1 MAKESQREPKE
12 WRSRAVKWKASLLPK
27 PTSQRESKRL
37 VVDRSSAGE
46 APGVGGGKKMSNGQQ
61 QMKRIVQNFYSAL
74 VVIDTVADTHTHAQ
88 TYIHMYVCKYVCCAG
103 KKQN

>member
-12 WRSRAVKWKASLLPK
+12 WRSRAVKWKASLPK

-46 APGVGGGKKMSNGQQ
+46 APVVGGGKKMSNGPQ

-74 VVIDTVADTHTHAQ
+74 VVIDTVADTHTHTQ
-88 TYIHMYVCKYVCCAG
+88 TYKHMHVSMYVVLARSK
-103 KKQN
+103 N